1 MSSSNAPSAID
12 GTSALTYRRTFFI
25 VAAFAG
31 TLALTQLH
39 RYFFSSPAASQTLHR
54 RNAVRHQ
61 RHSQRRGG
69 ISLPSGET
77 YESSSPL
84 APSLALAQRE
94 REGRSYGHFT
104 LRVDAEHTLQCS
116 LLPSQLASVETI
128 QRETGA
134 SLESANL
141 MRHMVEEE
149 FLTRFLIAE
158 FPPSHV
164 ILLSTGEW
172 RYLLNELTSRG
183 ISELAVNDAFTRFNE
198 NPHFGEQP
206 DTERPVG
213 QEDTNLV
220 VNTSVTPAEHP
231 PPPPPQPEIGDTT
244 IDDQSLFSW
253 RDGTNDT
260 APPREGQNLLNL
272 LYHIAEDQARRDGY
286 IHRGVTCNSCGVMPI
301 QGIRYRCANCIDYDL
316 CEACE
321 ASQVHILTHLFYK
334 VRIPTPS
341 LGSVKQV
348 QPVLY
353 PGKPNMLPQT
363 LPRNVAKRLKK
374 ETNFENTEVDALW
387 DQFRCLA
394 NVEWPEEPNGLP
406 MAIDRKTF
414 DRCFIPNR
422 PPPPSLIYDRM
433 FSFYDTNG
441 DGLIGFEEFL
451 KGLASFGNKSMHE
464 RLRRI
469 FAAYDIDRDGY
480 VERKDFLRIF
490 RAYYTLSRDLT
501 RDMMS
506 GIEDDFMESGS
517 RDVVLGSQPISAAF
531 PGTIPGS
538 DQSRAGEG
546 KRTNLQGDLEVID
559 NEAVVR
565 EDGDETGDRDIV
577 LGDAALRDTL
587 GPNRHRQRDPSRSD
601 STTQGPYYGPRP
613 SDSSADHGDGFDLI
627 CAGPYPC
634 ENFLNWPPAEHVQ
647 REDIINAL
655 GAYVPLED
663 VTDFVDRAR
672 IGTCLIERLNA
683 AEAEHQSNIR
693 REGIEERW
701 RRRAFYLEE
710 EEGTSGRPMYEGNE
724 DDYEATA
731 SDGECNEDSDWHNP
745 TPRSRSSS
753 KVRFQDDV
761 TDNEYET
768 RSNQSTSSRSIQ
780 LGERWGGYEI
790 PEVERD
796 AGKEILY
803 QVTQQGLNELL
814 DLIFKPKEDLLMEAY
829 RTRTERKRWAKEIE
843 RFQERGYRV
852 KDIKNC
858 DRRNPNGDDT
868 DDPESTGN
876 KSLKD
881 LLQESGFSVD
891 PEFLEE
897 VEREE
902 EDGLDQAYSS
912 QQEGSVISDHLSD
925 HEVDYMPIAPES
937 NNFQGDTESPSSSE
951 NNIPLP
957 PDPTLPQNRPNEEDL
972 VALEHLP
979 HGAHHSPR
987 PHFAEPH
994 PIYESASTS
1003 TSASGPSHH
1012 RLSSQRRPRNR
1023 SLPLRL
1029 RFQQSPP
1036 PNRTRSNSG
1045 SSVASSSSA
1054 PSVKNAVLPSPPPSP
1069 KILSRWAKLNLAEQ
1083 EAKERGGSGA
1093 KLNFEEFAM
1102 RMQGERGKRLGF
1114 VASWIDMT
1122 TF

>member
-1 MSSSNAPSAID
+1 MSSNASSID
-12 GTSALTYRRTFFI
+12 GPSALTYRRTFYI
-25 VAAFAG
+25 ITAFAG
-31 TLALTQLH
+31 ALALTQLR
-39 RYFFSSPAASQTLHR
+39 RYFFPPPSASQTLHR
-54 RNAVRHQ
+54 RNAVRHH
-61 RHSQRRGG
+61 RHPQRRGG

-77 YESSSPL
+77 YESSSPV

-94 REGRSYGHFT
+94 QEGRGYGRFSIQ
-104 LRVDAEHTLQCS
+104 VDSDRSLECS
-116 LLPSQLASVETI
+116 LLPSQLASVERI
-128 QRETGA
+128 QREVGA
-134 SLESANL
+134 NLESANL
-141 MRHMVEEE
+141 MRHLIEDE
-149 FLTRFLIAE
+149 FLTRFLMTE

-183 ISELAVNDAFTRFNE
+183 ISETAVNDAFTRFNE
-198 NPHFGEQP
+198 NPNFGE
-206 DTERPVG
+206 ELNREG
-213 QEDTNLV
+213 AEDQGANMV
-220 VNTSVTPAEHP
+220 VNSNAISTEQR
-231 PPPPPQPEIGDTT
+231 PPQPDLGDTT

-301 QGIRYRCANCIDYDL
+301 QGIRYRCANCVDYDL

-341 LGSVKQV
+341 LGSAKQV

-353 PGKPNMLPQT
+353 PGKPNLLPHT

-374 ETNFENTEVDALW
+374 ETDFENTEVDALW

-394 NVEWPEEPNGLP
+394 NAEWLNDPNNLLL
-406 MAIDRKTF
+406 AIDRKTF

-451 KGLASFGNKSMHE
+451 KGLASFGNKGMHE
-464 RLRRI
+464 RLKRI
-469 FAAYDIDRDGY
+469 FAAYDIDGDGY

-501 RDMMS
+501 RDMMA
-506 GIEDDFMESGS
+506 GMEDDFMESGS
-517 RDVVLGSQPISAAF
+517 RDVVLGSQPVSAAF
-531 PGTIPGS
+531 PGTIPGP
-538 DQSRAGEG
+538 DPSRAGEG
-546 KRTNLQGDLEVID
+546 KRTNLQGDLEIID
-559 NEAVVR
+559 NEGPLR
-565 EDGDETGDRDIV
+565 ENSDERGDRDIV
-577 LGDAALRDTL
+577 LGDAAIRDTL
-587 GPNRHRQRDPSRSD
+587 GPNRPRQRHSSRADRLS
-601 STTQGPYYGPRP
+601 SAQFYGPMS
-613 SDSSADHGDGFDLI
+613 SDCLVERMGEGYDI
-627 CAGPYPC
+627 PCCETYPC
-634 ENFLNWPPAEHVQ
+634 ESLLNWPPAEHVQ

-672 IGTCLIERLNA
+672 IGTCLLERLHA
-683 AEAEHQSNIR
+683 ADVEHQSNIR

-701 RRRAFYLEE
+701 RRRAFYLDE
-710 EEGTSGRPMYEGNE
+710 EEGTLGRSSYHGNE
-724 DDYEATA
+724 DDYEAT
-731 SDGECNEDSDWHNP
+731 SDRECNEDSDWHNP

-768 RSNQSTSSRSIQ
+768 RSNQSTSSRSIPV
-780 LGERWGGYEI
+780 GERWGGYEI

-814 DLIFKPKEDLLMEAY
+814 DLIFKPKEDLLMEAH
-829 RTRTERKRWAKEIE
+829 RTRAERKRWSKEIE
-843 RFQERGYRV
+843 RFRECRHRSKDTDNYDAGVQAGEETENSMQIPKELLLERGITI
-852 KDIKNC
+852 D
-858 DRRNPNGDDT
+858 
-868 DDPESTGN
+868 
-876 KSLKD
+876 
-881 LLQESGFSVD
+881 Q
-891 PEFLEE
+891 EFL
-897 VEREE
+897 
-902 EDGLDQAYSS
+902 DGLDREDELHQADMSHP
-912 QQEGSVISDHLSD
+912 EGSITSGHSSEP
-925 HEVDYMPIAPES
+925 EVEYFPLAPES
-937 NNFQGDTESPSSSE
+937 EAFQGEDKYSLTLDDNTPET
-951 NNIPLP
+951 
-957 PDPTLPQNRPNEEDL
+957 PDPTLPQNRPNDEDL
-972 VALEHLP
+972 VALTCTP
-979 HGAHHSPR
+979 HVDEVSSNADHPHSHSTEPR
-987 PHFAEPH
+987 

-1003 TSASGPSHH
+1003 TSTSAPS
-1012 RLSSQRRPRNR
+1012 RRQSSNQPRSHNR

-1036 PNRTRSNSG
+1036 PNRARTNSG
-1045 SSVASSSSA
+1045 SSLASSSSS
-1054 PSVKNAVLPSPPPSP
+1054 PPVKNAVLPSPPPSP
-1069 KILSRWAKLNLAEQ
+1069 KILARWARLNSAEQ

>member
-1 MSSSNAPSAID
+1 MSSNAPSID
-12 GTSALTYRRTFFI
+12 GPSALTYRRTFFI
-25 VAAFAG
+25 LAAFAG

-39 RYFFSSPAASQTLHR
+39 RYFFSPSGASQTIRR
-54 RNAVRHQ
+54 RNAVRYP

-94 REGRSYGHFT
+94 QEGRSYGHFSIQ
-104 LRVDAEHTLQCS
+104 VDADRTLECP
-116 LLPSQLASVETI
+116 LLPSQLASVERI
-128 QRETGA
+128 QREVGA
-134 SLESANL
+134 NLESANL
-141 MRHMVEEE
+141 MRHLIEDE

-183 ISELAVNDAFTRFNE
+183 ISEIAVNNAFTRFNE
-198 NPHFGEQP
+198 NPHFGEQQSP
-206 DTERPVG
+206 GRP
-213 QEDTNLV
+213 EDQGANMMNGNDISPEQAL
-220 VNTSVTPAEHP
+220 
-231 PPPPPQPEIGDTT
+231 PPQPEIGDTT
-244 IDDQSLFSW
+244 MDDQSLFSW

-341 LGSVKQV
+341 LGSAKQV

-363 LPRNVAKRLKK
+363 LPRNVSKRLKK

-394 NVEWPEEPNGLP
+394 NTEWADEPNGLP
-406 MAIDRKTF
+406 LAIDRKTF

-451 KGLASFGNKSMHE
+451 KGLASFSNKSMHE
-464 RLRRI
+464 RLKRI

-501 RDMMS
+501 RDMIS
-506 GIEDDFMESGS
+506 GMEDDFMESGS
-517 RDVVLGSQPISAAF
+517 RDVILGSQPVSAAF
-531 PGTIPGS
+531 PGTIPGP
-538 DQSRAGEG
+538 DPSRAGEG
-546 KRTNLQGDLEVID
+546 KRTNLQGDLELID
-559 NEAVVR
+559 NEGPLR
-565 EDGDETGDRDIV
+565 EDGDETGDRNIV

-587 GPNRHRQRDPSRSD
+587 GPNRPLQRNPSRSD
-601 STTQGPYYGPRP
+601 RLPHGPFYGPLS
-613 SDSSADHGDGFDLI
+613 SDSLIDHRGDGYDLV
-627 CAGPYPC
+627 CCDAYPC
-634 ENFLNWPPAEHVQ
+634 ENFLNWPPAEHVERQ
-647 REDIINAL
+647 DIINAL

-701 RRRAFYLEE
+701 RRRAFYLDE
-710 EEGTSGRPMYEGNE
+710 EEGTTGRPIYHENE
-724 DDYEATA
+724 DEYEAT
-731 SDGECNEDSDWHNP
+731 SDRECNEDSDWHNP

-768 RSNQSTSSRSIQ
+768 RSNQSTSSRSIP

-829 RTRTERKRWAKEIE
+829 RTRAERKRWAKEIE
-843 RFQERGYRV
+843 RFQEGRYRS
-852 KDIKNC
+852 KDTNNYGT
-858 DRRNPNGDDT
+858 RNQDNHDQEN
-868 DDPESTGN
+868 PESVPGDR
-876 KSLKD
+876 SLKD
-881 LLQESGFSVD
+881 LLDESGFTVD
-891 PEFLEE
+891 PEFLEQ
-897 VEREE
+897 VDQD
-902 EDGLDQAYSS
+902 EDGLDQNYQS
-912 QQEGSVISDHLSD
+912 QPEDSIVSEHLSD
-925 HEVDYMPIAPES
+925 QEIEYLPLAPES
-937 NNFQGDTESPSSSE
+937 EAFQVDSESPLSQES
-951 NNIPLP
+951 NAPQL

-972 VALEHLP
+972 VALTRLP
-979 HGAHHSPR
+979 HIAEIPRCTNHPSR
-987 PHFAEPH
+987 PHSAEPH

-1012 RLSSQRRPRNR
+1012 RLTHQSMPRNR

-1036 PNRTRSNSG
+1036 PNHARSNS
-1045 SSVASSSSA
+1045 SSSLGSSSSS
-1054 PSVKNAVLPSPPPSP
+1054 PSAKNAVLPSPPPSP
-1069 KILSRWAKLNLAEQ
+1069 KILSRWARLNHAEQ

-1093 KLNFEEFAM
+1093 KLNFDEFAL

>member
-1 MSSSNAPSAID
+1 MSSNALPVD
-12 GTSALTYRRTFFI
+12 GPSALTYRRTFYI
-25 VAAFAG
+25 VTAFASA
-31 TLALTQLH
+31 LALSQLH
-39 RYFFSSPAASQTLHR
+39 RYFFPPSPASQTLHR
-54 RNAVRHQ
+54 RNAVRQQ
-61 RHSQRRGG
+61 RHPQRRGG

-77 YESSSPL
+77 YESSSPV
-84 APSLALAQRE
+84 APSLALARRE
-94 REGRSYGHFT
+94 QEGRSYGPFSIQ
-104 LRVDAEHTLQCS
+104 VDGNRTLQCS
-116 LLPSQLASVETI
+116 LLPSQLATVERI
-128 QRETGA
+128 QREVGA
-134 SLESANL
+134 DLESANL
-141 MRHMVEEE
+141 MRHLIEDE
-149 FLTRFLIAE
+149 FLTRFLMAE

-183 ISELAVNDAFTRFNE
+183 ISEVAVNDAFTRFNE
-198 NPHFGEQP
+198 NPNFGEELNHER
-206 DTERPVG
+206 TEDEGVAMA
-213 QEDTNLV
+213 DSNAI
-220 VNTSVTPAEHP
+220 PAEQPH
-231 PPPPPQPEIGDTT
+231 PPQPDLGDTT

-301 QGIRYRCANCIDYDL
+301 QGIRYRCANCVDYDL

-321 ASQVHILTHLFYK
+321 SSQVHILTHLFYK

-341 LGSVKQV
+341 LGNAKQV

-353 PGKPNMLPQT
+353 PGKPNMLPHT
-363 LPRNVAKRLKK
+363 LPRHVAKKLKK
-374 ETNFENTEVDALW
+374 DTNFENTEVDALW

-394 NVEWPEEPNGLP
+394 NVEWANEPNGLP
-406 MAIDRKTF
+406 LAIDRKTF

-451 KGLASFGNKSMHE
+451 KGLASFSNKSMHE

-490 RAYYTLSRDLT
+490 RAYYTLSRDLN
-501 RDMMS
+501 RDMIAGM
-506 GIEDDFMESGS
+506 EDDFMESGS
-517 RDVVLGSQPISAAF
+517 RDVILGSQPVSAAF
-531 PGTIPGS
+531 PGNIPGT
-538 DQSRAGEG
+538 DPSRAGEG
-546 KRTNLQGDLEVID
+546 KRTNLQGDLEIID
-559 NEAVVR
+559 NEGAVR
-565 EDGDETGDRDIV
+565 EDSDERGDRNIV
-577 LGDAALRDTL
+577 LGDAAIREAL
-587 GPNRHRQRDPSRSD
+587 GPNRPRQRNQSRPD
-601 STTQGPYYGPRP
+601 MLTSTPFYGPMS
-613 SDSSADHGDGFDLI
+613 SDCLVERLGEGYDI
-627 CAGPYPC
+627 VCCETYPC
-634 ENFLNWPPAEHVQ
+634 ESLLNWPPAEHVQ

-655 GAYVPLED
+655 GAYVPLDD

-672 IGTCLIERLNA
+672 IGTCLLERLHA
-683 AEAEHQSNIR
+683 ADAEHRSNIR
-693 REGIEERW
+693 REGVEERW
-701 RRRAFYLEE
+701 RRRAFYLDD
-710 EEGTSGRPMYEGNE
+710 EEGTMGRSSYQGNE
-724 DDYEATA
+724 EDYEAT
-731 SDGECNEDSDWHNP
+731 SDRECNEDSDWQNH
-745 TPRSRSSS
+745 TQRSRSSS

-768 RSNQSTSSRSIQ
+768 RSNQSTSSRSIPV
-780 LGERWGGYEI
+780 GERWGGYEI

-814 DLIFKPKEDLLMEAY
+814 DLIFKPKEDLLMEAH
-829 RTRTERKRWAKEIE
+829 RTRAERKRWAKEIE
-843 RFQERGYRV
+843 RFKESRQRP
-852 KDIKNC
+852 KDTNKNDVSGQAGDEPENPEPIPE
-858 DRRNPNGDDT
+858 DR
-868 DDPESTGN
+868 
-876 KSLKD
+876 SLKD
-881 LLQESGFSVD
+881 LLRESGFAVD
-891 PEFLEE
+891 PEFLER
-897 VEREE
+897 VGQ
-902 EDGLDQAYSS
+902 EDDLDQTYMS
-912 QQEGSVISDHLSD
+912 QPEGSITSGHSSEQEIEYFPL
-925 HEVDYMPIAPES
+925 APES
-937 NNFQGDTESPSSSE
+937 EAFQGEDEY
-951 NNIPLP
+951 PLTQDNDMLQR

-972 VALEHLP
+972 VALARTP
-979 HGAHHSPR
+979 HIDEIPSNVDHPPR
-987 PHFAEPH
+987 PHSAEPH

-1003 TSASGPSHH
+1003 TSASAPS
-1012 RLSSQRRPRNR
+1012 RRRPNNQPRPPNR

-1036 PNRTRSNSG
+1036 PSRTRTNSE
-1045 SSVASSSSA
+1045 SSLGSSSS
-1054 PSVKNAVLPSPPPSP
+1054 PSAKNAVLPSPPPSP
-1069 KILSRWAKLNLAEQ
+1069 KVLSRWVRLNSAEQ